1 MKRQYICINIKIYK
15 EASQMRG
22 FFVLSKMKNRKI
34 TYKNS
39 AIAVVA
45 VVVVAILKLGA
56 G

>member
-1 MKRQYICINIKIYK
+1 LYNLKNLQK
-15 EASQMRG
+15 ASQMRG